1 MRSKDLRLL
10 LSRSSS
16 RKLFLAVAFAAP
28 IFAAVVITHALLLAS
43 IINGVIYKHRDTYR
57 WIVILTGLWT
67 FRAAITAFFENWCS
81 NKALEIKNEMRDSTT
96 SSIGEI
102 QPLSP
107 AELSSLLIKGANSLD
122 IYLGRFIPQL
132 FSATFIPLAV
142 IITII
147 FLDPL
152 SAVIAI
158 LTLPLI
164 PFFGALIGRYTSDS
178 VSMKWKSLGAL
189 SRYFEDSLQGFLTLR
204 IFGRHRTQ
212 GKRIQMMGDKYT
224 KETMSVLKVSF
235 LSALV
240 LELAATISVALIA
253 VSVGLRLVDGK
264 ISFFHGLSVL
274 ILAPEVYFPL
284 RNAASL
290 FHASADGT
298 EILERLQNIASNR
311 ATQIEQLERDF
322 SKTRLVEWERW
333 ELEIPGVA
341 RSAIA
346 PAAVKRG
353 EVLFVVG
360 ESGIGKTTFAE
371 NLLGIHLDCK
381 LRIDG
386 VLLQPEYISDY
397 QRHLGWI
404 PQLPQ
409 LAPGTIRTQFQ
420 LVAPEITDAEIV
432 SSLAELELPI
442 QELPL
447 GLDSALGGGDEKST
461 QLSGG
466 QIRKIAVAR
475 ALIRSPFLIIAD
487 EPTAD
492 LDSHSANLIM
502 RTLRRAVSQGAA
514 LICITHDLD
523 VVGESDRVI
532 AVEQVIT

>member
-1 MRSKDLRLL
+1 VRSKDLRLL

-28 IFAAVVITHALLLAS
+28 IFAVVVITHALLLAS

-57 WIVILTGLWT
+57 WIVILTGLWI

>member
-16 RKLFLAVAFAAP
+16 RKLILAVAFAAP

-353 EVLFVVG
+353 EVLFIVG

-447 GLDSALGGGDEKST
+447 GLDSGLGGGDEKST